1 MHIQISLLKKTD
13 SPDENKSLGD
23 SKALLPVLTRQEKL
37 QKNKGNVTGGCIR
50 NAILL
55 KCFLIN

>member
-23 SKALLPVLTRQEKL
+23 SKALLPVLTDFFHKHP
-37 QKNKGNVTGGCIR
+37 
-50 NAILL
+50 
-55 KCFLIN
+55 LINLEVF